1 MPISVV
7 VAEHLRSSAAVIT
20 RLLETNGYAA
30 AAVASAKAALAV
42 CRERSV
48 DIVISRVSFADS
60 MNGVDLAYKLEGSG
74 TFVILFSP
82 FREDLLKQ
90 RVPGFTTTTA
100 LYVDTQAGLADL
112 LGAVQGFAAFRANH
126 SRINPRSASE
136 DARKRRAVG

>member
-1 MPISVV
+1 MRLQCPSMPISVV

-74 TFVILFSP
+74 TSSSFS
-82 FREDLLKQ
+82 RH
-90 RVPGFTTTTA
+90 
-100 LYVDTQAGLADL
+100 
-112 LGAVQGFAAFRANH
+112 FAKT
-126 SRINPRSASE
+126 S
-136 DARKRRAVG
+136 